1 MEDRALWPGGMPGL
15 LSGSYVVTFIKK
27 VLSINAKNEALGV
40 RHLFWNLMSGD
51 GSLHTATRIFP
62 ASNFI

>member
-40 RHLFWNLMSGD
+40 RHLFLEYDVG
-51 GSLHTATRIFP
+51 
-62 ASNFI
+62 